1 MTGDST
7 PDGGPES
14 TASTGRRGLLVR
26 VVASVATAL
35 ILIGRFLF
43 VAGRFVAVGAALV
56 GATLT
61 DDGVQA
67 RARRWFLLDG
77 NRWVIAGGLTVLTFV
92 GTFLLFATNLLG
104 AEQGGFVTTMFSA
117 VISGLFS
124 FVPIVVSV
132 NQLTVSRVVGSISE
146 IEEQMESARGFQR
159 QVASMGVET
168 DIVSTK
174 PAPFLGAV
182 ISLLRNRAEG
192 LQRAVD
198 DASAPLQAAVDEY
211 VAVLQTQAGHV
222 ESRFDG
228 DRQRLGDLLVPMMGD
243 NYPQN
248 VQDAR
253 RIETSY
259 ADELSDHAREQL
271 SDLRDLSIT
280 LDLLRQYYKA
290 MYIQQE
296 LSRLSRWIG
305 YTGIGAF
312 FVAIVVVMGF
322 AQGHPFPGWPL
333 LLDLAVSFALA
344 SVVLPFAVLLS
355 FVVKIA
361 TITARTAAPG
371 PFTPLRETPAYARHR
386 DD

>member
-1 MTGDST
+1 MSDDTR
-7 PDGGPES
+7 PDEDADETSAAGFQRVLVDAM
-14 TASTGRRGLLVR
+14 ASTGTVLFLVAR
-26 VVASVATAL
+26 L
-35 ILIGRFLF
+35 LF
-43 VAGRFVAVGAALV
+43 VTGRFVAVGVAIA
-56 GATLT
+56 GATLA
-61 DDGVQA
+61 DDGLQA
-67 RARRWFLLDG
+67 SVRRWFLLDG
-77 NRWVIAGGLTVLTFV
+77 NRWVIAGGLTAFAFV
-92 GTFLLFATNLLG
+92 GTFLLSATG
-104 AEQGGFVTTMFSA
+104 FVGVAEGGFVTTMFSA
-117 VISGLFS
+117 FISGLFS
-124 FVPIVVSV
+124 LVPIVVSV

-146 IEEQMESARGFQR
+146 IQEQMDSARGFQR

-168 DIVSTK
+168 EIVSTK

-198 DASAPLQAAVDEY
+198 DGSAAMQTAVDEY
-211 VAVLQTQAGHV
+211 VAILQTQAGHV
-222 ESRFDG
+222 EERFDG

-253 RIETSY
+253 RIESSY
-259 ADELSDHAREQL
+259 ADELSDHACELLQ
-271 SDLRDLSIT
+271 DLQDLSTT

-312 FVAIVVVMGF
+312 FVSIVVVMGF
-322 AQGHPFPGWPL
+322 AQGQPFAGWPL
-333 LLDLAVSFALA
+333 LLDLSVSFALA